1 MSTMIEDVILDPY
14 NSDDVQIAIRAAI
27 KMTELF
33 REDFCI
39 LTDLRVVRMS
49 ENDEPPLE
57 IIRYNRA
64 DDWRYQ

>member
-14 NSDDVQIAIRAAI
+14 DVDDVQIAIRAAI

-39 LTDLRVVRMS
+39 LSDLRVVKLS
-49 ENDEPPLE
+49 ENYEQPLE

-64 DDWRYQ
+64 DDWRYE